1 MALFDIEAWSINLA
15 TITIGLLTLSFA
27 LRYTSGKKLHP
38 SEPTVIQPWIPLIG
52 HLLGMAMHG
61 GRYIK
66 RLGLSHPKE
75 SILTLPVPGSRI
87 YVVTEPSLAAS
98 VQRNTKTLSMSPL
111 LPEITKRVLGL
122 DETTYRVIG
131 QNLDPE
137 PGEPRGFLAD
147 IHDWVHTS
155 LGPGEYVNALSCEAA
170 QELCL
175 QLREVI
181 GSSDVEGDIPEPV
194 DLLAWLRHMVTVGTA
209 KYLFGPH
216 NPIAEEPDLEH
227 AFWAFDHG
235 LGGLLLGILPSLI
248 APKAYKGRERLSIA
262 FCKYLEAGHM
272 DSAASIV
279 KGRAR
284 IEKEY
289 GLSINTM
296 ARSALSF
303 LFAGIVNTTTTTF
316 WVVLRIFADERLL
329 AQVRQ
334 EIRQALEIS
343 SQRTGPDS
351 LSIGVVKETCTA
363 LSAVYRESL
372 RVGSENFSVRMI
384 KEDTMLAG
392 RYFLKKGA
400 VVQISGG
407 VIHANSAIWGRDVG
421 EFNPYRFLKQSK
433 GGGFHP
439 AAFRGFG
446 GGKTLCPGRDFAT
459 NEILMFAAMII
470 HWVDLVAPEGGSI
483 CVPEKNDRVMPVH
496 ILEPEAKDSPKVIIK
511 PREEEAEP
519 LSRLRVVV

>member
-1 MALFDIEAWSINLA
+1 MSV
-15 TITIGLLTLSFA
+15 
-27 LRYTSGKKLHP
+27 R
-38 SEPTVIQPWIPLIG
+38 
-52 HLLGMAMHG
+52 
-61 GRYIK
+61 
-66 RLGLSHPKE
+66 LSHPKE
-75 SILTLPVPGSRI
+75 PILTLPVPGSRI

-98 VQRNTKTLSMSPL
+98 VQRSTKTLSMSPL

-122 DETTYRVIG
+122 DETTCRVIG

-147 IHDWVHTS
+147 IHEWVYTS

-175 QLREVI
+175 QLHAVI
-181 GSSDVEGDIPEPV
+181 SSLHGASDVFAPV
-194 DLLAWLRHMVTVGTA
+194 DLLTWVRHMVTVGTA
-209 KYLFGPH
+209 RYLFGPH
-216 NPIAEEPDLEH
+216 NPIAEDPDLEH

-235 LGGLLLGILPSLI
+235 LGGLLINILPSLT
-248 APKAYKGRERLSIA
+248 ASKAYGGRERLSIA
-262 FCKYLEAGHM
+262 FRKYLEAGHL

-279 KGRAR
+279 RGRAR

-289 GLSINTM
+289 GMSVDMT

-316 WVVLRIFADERLL
+316 WVILRIFADENLL
-329 AQVRQ
+329 AKARH
-334 EIRQALEIS
+334 EIRQALELS
-343 SQRTGPDS
+343 SQRTGSDS
-351 LSIGVVKETCTA
+351 LSIGVVKETCTT

-384 KEDTMLAG
+384 KEDTMLAD

-407 VIHANSAIWGRDVG
+407 AIHANSTIWGQDVDK
-421 EFNPYRFLKQSK
+421 FNPDRFLKEK
-433 GGGFHP
+433 GKGDGFHP

-459 NEILMFAAMII
+459 NEILMFVAMIV
-470 HWVDLVAPEGGSI
+470 HGVDLLAPGGGSI
-483 CVPEKNDRVMPVH
+483 TVPEKNDRVLPVH
-496 ILEPEAKDSPKVIIK
+496 ILEPKGRDRPKVIIK
-511 PREEEAEP
+511 PRAEEAEV
-519 LSRLRVVV
+519 LSRLKVAI

>member
-1 MALFDIEAWSINLA
+1 MALFDIEPWSINLA

-27 LRYTSGKKLHP
+27 LRYTSGRKLHP

-66 RLGLSHPKE
+66 RLGLSHTDEP
-75 SILTLPVPGSRI
+75 ILTLPVPGSRI

-122 DETTYRVIG
+122 DEATYRVIG

-137 PGEPRGFLAD
+137 PGEPRGFFAD
-147 IHDWVHTS
+147 VHDWVYTS
-155 LGPGEYVNALSCEAA
+155 FGPGEYVNTLSCEAA

-175 QLREVI
+175 QLLQAI
-181 GSSDVEGDIPEPV
+181 GSLGEAGRAPEPV
-194 DLLAWLRHMVTVGTA
+194 DLLAWIRHLVTVGTA
-209 KYLFGPH
+209 KFFFGPH

-227 AFWAFDHG
+227 DFWAFDHG
-235 LGGLLLGILPSLI
+235 LGGLLIGILPSI
-248 APKAYKGRERLSIA
+248 TASKAYKGRERLTAA
-262 FCKYLEAGHM
+262 FHKYLEAGHL
-272 DSAASIV
+272 DSATLIV
-279 KGRAR
+279 RGRAR

-289 GLSINTM
+289 GMTLDMT

-303 LFAGIVNTTTTTF
+303 LFAGIVNATTTTF
-316 WVVLRIFADERLL
+316 WVVLRIFADQQLL
-329 AQVRQ
+329 TQVRQ
-334 EIRQALEIS
+334 EILQAFELS
-343 SQRTGPDS
+343 SQRSGPDS
-351 LSIGVVKETCTA
+351 LSVGAVKETCKT
-363 LSAVYRESL
+363 LYAVYRESL

-384 KEDTMLAG
+384 KEDTMLAD

-400 VVQISGG
+400 IIQISGG
-407 VIHANSAIWGRDVG
+407 AIHSNSAIWGEDAA
-421 EFNPYRFLKQSK
+421 EFNPSRFLKEK
-433 GGGFHP
+433 GKHDGFHP

-470 HWVDLVAPEGGSI
+470 HGVDLVAPDGGRI
-483 CVPEKNDRVMPVH
+483 FVPEKDDRIMPVH
-496 ILEPEAKDSPKVIIK
+496 ILEPMTNPKGIIK
-511 PREEEAEP
+511 PRSEELEV
-519 LSRLRVVV
+519 LSRLKVVM